1 MKIIHVY
8 SKELFPFIEN
18 EINIRLNEVYFKW
31 FLKILKNCYNFLNLS
46 RIISKDIRIKVK

>member
-18 EINIRLNEVYFKW
+18 EINIRLNEVYLKW
-31 FLKILKNCYNFLNLS
+31 FKILKNCYYFLNLS
-46 RIISKDIRIKVK
+46 RTILKDIQIKVK

>member
-18 EINIRLNEVYFKW
+18 EINIRLNEVYLKW
-31 FLKILKNCYNFLNLS
+31 FL
-46 RIISKDIRIKVK
+46 